1 VNVKTL
7 LKSAWESILRN
18 RVRSLLTML
27 GVIIGV
33 AAVVITISI
42 GVGARV
48 AISQQITSLGSNL
61 VIVLPGSVNLNGV
74 RTGTGGASTLTVE
87 DGLAIAKLPHV
98 AAASPMVISRA
109 QVISGQNNWQTQV
122 VGVAPTYT
130 YIRQWH
136 LASGSSFTDADAAS
150 SAKVCVLGKTVAD
163 NLFPDGSSPIG
174 KTITIRNVPFTVIGV
189 LSMRG
194 QSASGQD
201 QDDVVI
207 VPYSS
212 AMQRL
217 AGTLSARWYV
227 NAIGAS
233 ADAEQYIP
241 LVQTEIVRLLE
252 QRHRIIGSMQ
262 DDFDVR
268 NLLDIANAAA
278 ASATTLEYL
287 LTGVA
292 VVSLVVGGI
301 GIMNIMLVSVTERT
315 REIGLRMAV
324 GARAGAILDQ
334 FLIEAVLLSSIGGGL
349 GVLIGVVG
357 SGVVATFG
365 HWPMVIPATGI
376 VLAFGSAALTGV
388 FFGYYPASKAAHLNP
403 IEALRFE

>member
-7 LKSAWESILRN
+7 LRSAWDSILRN

-48 AISQQITSLGSNL
+48 AIAQQITSLGSNL

-136 LASGSSFTDADAAS
+136 LASGSSFTDADVAS
-150 SAKVCVLGKTVAD
+150 SAKVCVLGKTVVD

-174 KTITIRNVPFTVIGV
+174 KTITVRNVPFTVVGV

-194 QSASGQD
+194 QNASGQD

-207 VPYSS
+207 VPYTSQ
-212 AMQRL
+212 MQRL

-233 ADAEQYIP
+233 ADGEQYIP
-241 LVQTEIVRLLE
+241 LVQTEIIRLLE
-252 QRHRIIGSMQ
+252 QRHRIIGACKTISTCAICSTSQ
-262 DDFDVR
+262 
-268 NLLDIANAAA
+268 
-278 ASATTLEYL
+278 
-287 LTGVA
+287 
-292 VVSLVVGGI
+292 
-301 GIMNIMLVSVTERT
+301 T
-315 REIGLRMAV
+315 RPLQ
-324 GARAGAILDQ
+324 ARQ
-334 FLIEAVLLSSIGGGL
+334 RWSIC
-349 GVLIGVVG
+349 
-357 SGVVATFG
+357 
-365 HWPMVIPATGI
+365 
-376 VLAFGSAALTGV
+376 
-388 FFGYYPASKAAHLNP
+388 
-403 IEALRFE
+403 

>member
-1 VNVKTL
+1 MTRTL
-7 LKSAWESILRN
+7 LKIAWESIVRN

-48 AISQQITSLGSNL
+48 AVARQITSLGSNL
-61 VIVLPGSVNLNGV
+61 LIVLPGSLNLNGV
-74 RTGTGGASTLTVE
+74 RTGTGGASTLTAD
-87 DGLAIAKLPHV
+87 DGLSIARLPHV
-98 AAASPMVISRA
+98 AAASPLVMVRA
-109 QVISGQNNWQTQV
+109 QTISGSNNWQTQI
-122 VGVAPTYT
+122 VGVAPTFT
-130 YIRQWH
+130 YIRQWR
-136 LASGSSFTDADAAS
+136 LASGSSFTDADVAS
-150 SAKVCVLGKTVAD
+150 SAKVCVLGKTVVD

-174 KTITIRNVPFTVIGV
+174 KTITIRNVPFTVIGT

-201 QDDVVI
+201 QDDAVI
-207 VPYSS
+207 VPYTS
-212 AMQRL
+212 AMERL
-217 AGTLSARWYV
+217 AGTLSTRYYV

-233 ADAEQYIP
+233 ADAEQNIP
-241 LVQTEIVRLLE
+241 LVQNEIVRLLE
-252 QRHRIIGSMQ
+252 QRHRIVGNMQ

-268 NLLDIANAAA
+268 NLLDIANAAS

-315 REIGLRMAV
+315 REIGLRLAV
-324 GARAGAILDQ
+324 GARTSAILDQ
-334 FLIEAVLLSSIGGGL
+334 FLIEAVLLASIGGAL
-349 GVLIGVVG
+349 GVLVG
-357 SGVVATFG
+357 AVGASISANVG
-365 HWPMVIPATGI
+365 HWPMVIPATAV
-376 VLAFGSAALTGV
+376 VLAWGSAALTGV